1 MQASDC
7 LRTTEEYFARWL
19 GTEAEELRQPGIRG
33 FYSAERE
40 TSQPGY
46 PHPFDGYLLRRGGT
60 LLFSCSRRAEEKV
73 PGFLKGVSAVDAP
86 EQIGELLEGIFGVKP
101 SHNLKFVWQEGMAVD
116 IGEAR
121 QLSEED
127 YPAFL
132 EFFRAGRPNCVHTEW
147 LEEYFMEIAGKGFS
161 FAVFREGKIACAT
174 DAPVMPY
181 LEGAIQEIGVRTLS
195 EHQRKGY
202 AAQACAA
209 AAAEMLRRGV
219 CPAWS
224 TGAGNHAS
232 EQLAYRVG
240 FAKFADV
247 WTFRLEN
254 P

>member
-1 MQASDC
+1 MNIADC
-7 LRTTEEYFARWL
+7 LQITEEYFARWL
-19 GTEAEELRQPGIRG
+19 GAEARELRQPGVRG

-40 TSQPGY
+40 TNQPGY
-46 PHPFDGYLLRRGGT
+46 PHPYDGYLLQRGET
-60 LLFSCSRRAEEKV
+60 LLFSYSRQAEEQARR
-73 PGFLKGVSAVDAP
+73 FLREAPANGAP
-86 EQIGELLEGIFGVKP
+86 EQIGKMLEETFGVRP
-101 SHNLKFVWQEGMAVD
+101 SHGLKFVWQEGMAVD

-132 EFFRAGRPNCVHTEW
+132 EFFRAGHPNCVHTEW
-147 LEEYFMEIAGKGFS
+147 LEEYFVEIAGKGFS
-161 FAVFREGKIACAT
+161 FAIFREGKIACAT

-202 AAQACAA
+202 AAQACTA
-209 AAAEMLRRGV
+209 AAAEMLRQGV

-224 TGAGNHAS
+224 TGADNQAS

-247 WTFRLEN
+247 WTLRLGN
-254 P
+254 S

>member
-40 TSQPGY
+40 TGQPGY

-132 EFFRAGRPNCVHTEW
+132 EFFRAGHPNCVHTEW

-174 DAPVMPY
+174 DAPVMP
-181 LEGAIQEIGVRTLS
+181 
-195 EHQRKGY
+195 
-202 AAQACAA
+202 
-209 AAAEMLRRGV
+209 
-219 CPAWS
+219 
-224 TGAGNHAS
+224 
-232 EQLAYRVG
+232 
-240 FAKFADV
+240 
-247 WTFRLEN
+247 
-254 P
+254 